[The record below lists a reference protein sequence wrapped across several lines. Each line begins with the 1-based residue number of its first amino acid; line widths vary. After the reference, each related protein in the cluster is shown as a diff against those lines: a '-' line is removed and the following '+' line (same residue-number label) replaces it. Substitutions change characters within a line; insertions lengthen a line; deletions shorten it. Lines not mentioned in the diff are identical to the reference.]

1 MKTGMVFEWFINH
14 IGEVLAMGGGAAA
27 GLTAYAKLMFQV
39 EQLQKQFSEAQKT
52 IHDHASAA
60 ALHRSPDFEARI
72 NEFKNALDEIQR
84 DIKQL
89 LITLNHVQQ
98 NGGKQ

>member
-1 MKTGMVFEWFINH
+1 MV
-14 IGEVLAMGGGAAA
+14 
-27 GLTAYAKLMFQV
+27 
-39 EQLQKQFSEAQKT
+39 
-52 IHDHASAA
+52 
-60 ALHRSPDFEARI
+60 
-72 NEFKNALDEIQR
+72 NALDEIQR